1 MGPHVSEQ
9 PGVVLFWDPLHQNKH
24 FGGWIGMG
32 DFWKAVACRA
42 ARNELLQGDWDES
55 NGLSVLQKAIATA
68 PVVLVG
74 GAGLINC

>member
-1 MGPHVSEQ
+1 
-9 PGVVLFWDPLHQNKH
+9 
-24 FGGWIGMG
+24 MG